1 MEAKPIEDGFPFG
14 VDQDSL
20 ADTLGA
26 KIPNRS
32 IGILSG
38 PVGAGK
44 SLISQRLIL
53 GLLENGAKVVVVT
66 TELTTRGWIEQMDSI
81 GYHIIDYIRSGKL
94 LVISRYG
101 TMAEPVL
108 DVSIAD
114 VLKSEAM
121 SEADIVF
128 IDSASSIMPDIMDSA
143 ERFEMLDMLRRF
155 TAENRSVI
163 LGIDEDEIDQKT
175 ARAFKSSSEI
185 LIDLSAQIVG
195 GALKRQIKVTRF
207 LRAAGPLQTTIGW
220 RVEPSMGF
228 IVDITA
234 VS

>member
-1 MEAKPIEDGFPFG
+1 MEAKPIEDGFSFEIE
-14 VDQDSL
+14 QDSL
-20 ADTLGA
+20 SDTMGA

-38 PVGAGK
+38 TVGAGK

-53 GLLENGAKVVVVT
+53 GVLENEAKVVVVT
-66 TELTTRGWIEQMDSI
+66 TELTTRGWIEQMHSI
-81 GYHIIDYIRSGKL
+81 GYHIIDYITKGTL
-94 LVISRYG
+94 LIISRYG
-101 TMAEPVL
+101 TMAEPVP

-114 VLKSEAM
+114 ILESKAM

-128 IDSASSIMPDIMDSA
+128 IDSASSIMPDIMDSS

-155 TAENRSVI
+155 TSENRTII

-175 ARAFKSSSEI
+175 ARAFKSTSEI
-185 LIDLSAQIVG
+185 LIDLSAELVG

>member
-1 MEAKPIEDGFPFG
+1 MAAIPIEDGFSFEI
-14 VDQDSL
+14 DQDSL
-20 ADTLGA
+20 SDTMGA

-32 IGILSG
+32 IGILAG
-38 PVGAGK
+38 TIGAGK

-53 GLLENGAKVVVVT
+53 GLLENEAKVVVVT
-66 TELTTRGWIEQMDSI
+66 TELTTRGWIEQMYSI
-81 GYHIIDYIRSGKL
+81 GYNIVDYITNGTL
-94 LVISRYG
+94 LVLSRYG
-101 TMAEPVL
+101 TMAEPVQ
-108 DVSIAD
+108 DVSLAD
-114 VLKSEAM
+114 VLESKAM

-128 IDSASSIMPDIMDSA
+128 IDSASSIMPDVMDSA

-155 TAENRSVI
+155 TAENRTII

-175 ARAFKSSSEI
+175 ARAFKSASEI
-185 LIDLSAQIVG
+185 LIDLSASLVG